1 MTGIE
6 NIIRKIEEDAEITAA
21 SIISEA
27 EKKAAS
33 VVAEAEASGDA
44 LYRDIIAQAEAE
56 SAAMINKAHSGGELA
71 RKKTILS
78 RRVEIM
84 DSTISNAIENFL
96 REDPAKYFDAML
108 KLASEYALEGEQE
121 MIFSDRD
128 MARLP
133 ADFDKKLKE
142 AVGKKAKFTIRGGG
156 SFDGG
161 FLLVSNDMVE
171 NCTVKA
177 LVSEA
182 DTDIRDELCKILF
195 TN

>member
-56 SAAMINKAHSGGELA
+56 SAAMINKAHSGVELA

-84 DSTISNAIENFL
+84 DSTISKAIENFL

-142 AVGKKAKFTIRGGG
+142 AVGTKAKFTIRGGG

-161 FLLVSNDMVE
+161 FLLVSEDMVE